1 MGICCIVFGLLL
13 FLVVVVVVS
22 LGVCFFGCL
31 FCFL

>member
-13 FLVVVVVVS
+13 FLVVVVVS